1 MAACRNN
8 VSVNENK
15 SSDLLALERTDNANH
30 LESILDL
37 KKKKKPDKT
46 EMKTFKLPPSSI
58 LSQVKS
64 FLPQMKMANQ
74 ELQNKPAEEID
85 IEHVSED
92 QDRFIEMNIAV
103 VEQRSD
109 FSDDNDS
116 EHCSDSDSDNSDTD
130 ECLIGKVT
138 ENNLRIN
145 KRTKHKADIVDLSN
159 KLEHSSGV
167 DICDLNGDNG

>member
-1 MAACRNN
+1 MLVIKKNTPY
-8 VSVNENK
+8 
-15 SSDLLALERTDNANH
+15 SSPFI
-30 LESILDL
+30 SI
-37 KKKKKPDKT
+37 
-46 EMKTFKLPPSSI
+46 F
-58 LSQVKS
+58 Q
-64 FLPQMKMANQ
+64 
-74 ELQNKPAEEID
+74 
-85 IEHVSED
+85 
-92 QDRFIEMNIAV
+92 NIAV
-103 VEQRSD
+103 VEQSSD

>member
-1 MAACRNN
+1 MAASRNN
-8 VSVNENK
+8 VSVNKNK

-30 LESILDL
+30 LESVLDL
-37 KKKKKPDKT
+37 KKKPDKR

-74 ELQNKPAEEID
+74 ELQNRPAEEID

-92 QDRFIEMNIAV
+92 QDRVIEMNIAV
-103 VEQRSD
+103 VEQSSD
-109 FSDDNDS
+109 FSKDNDS
-116 EHCSDSDSDNSDTD
+116 EHSSDSDSDNSDAD
-130 ECLIGKVT
+130 ECLMGKVT

-145 KRTKHKADIVDLSN
+145 KRTKHKPDIVELSN
-159 KLEHSSGV
+159 KLEHSSKV
-167 DICDLNGDNG
+167 EICDLNGDNG

>member
-1 MAACRNN
+1 
-8 VSVNENK
+8 
-15 SSDLLALERTDNANH
+15 
-30 LESILDL
+30 
-37 KKKKKPDKT
+37 
-46 EMKTFKLPPSSI
+46 MKTFKLPPSSI

-103 VEQRSD
+103 VEQSSD

-130 ECLIGKVT
+130 ECLMGKVT